1 MAAPKKNRFAAKP
14 PEELHG
20 ESLFVRL
27 RIHEKALIAKAA
39 EDRGLAAWAREVL
52 IKAAEE
58 KIGKQS
64 EPIGRE
70 HGCSVSR

>member
-1 MAAPKKNRFAAKP
+1 MAAPKRNRYAAKP

-27 RIHEKALIAKAA
+27 RRHEKMLIAKAA

-52 IKAAEE
+52 VTAAHD
-58 KIGKQS
+58 KIGKTRANKTVQ
-64 EPIGRE
+64 
-70 HGCSVSR
+70 